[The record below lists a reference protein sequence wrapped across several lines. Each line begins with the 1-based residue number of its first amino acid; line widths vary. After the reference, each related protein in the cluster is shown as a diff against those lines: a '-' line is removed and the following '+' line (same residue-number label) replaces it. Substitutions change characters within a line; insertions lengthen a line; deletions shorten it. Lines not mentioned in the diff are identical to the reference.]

1 MRVDKGNTRY
11 HEADTA
17 TKEFDR
23 AELKRL
29 RFLLRR
35 LRFLETNISEHEGAD
50 ATSNAAVFAATEVES
65 LEWLLSEVG
74 YLDITDKAA
83 R

>member
-35 LRFLETNISEHEGAD
+35 LRFLETNISEHEGTD

-65 LEWLLSEVG
+65 LEWLLNEVG
-74 YLDITDKAA
+74 YLSITD
-83 R
+83 REVR